1 MKNFLVA
8 SVTSLGLIALTGCAD
23 DSQTQSTASTS
34 SVAMSSDSK
43 NMTGNTVTQEAPPP
57 ADNTTSST
65 TTTSTTAGYPA
76 IHSNGQ
82 GY

>member
-1 MKNFLVA
+1 MKNFPVA
-8 SVTSLGLIALTGCAD
+8 SISLVGLLALVGCAD
-23 DSQTQSTASTS
+23 NSQSQNTASTS
-34 SVAMSSDSK
+34 SVTMSGDSK

-57 ADNTTSST
+57 PDNSSSTT